1 MIIAVPWQVSN
12 SDTAATLADD
22 DDDRDADDMMMMMID
37 VFHLTHSITHSLSL
51 ILPHL
56 QILQVAGQSI
66 GWSLLSYVW

>member
-12 SDTAATLADD
+12 SDADKN
-22 DDDRDADDMMMMMID
+22 DDDRDADDVMIMID

>member
-1 MIIAVPWQVSN
+1 MIIAVLCLVMI
-12 SDTAATLADD
+12 DD
-22 DDDRDADDMMMMMID
+22 VMMMID

-66 GWSLLSYVW
+66 G